1 MTAMTA
7 VRQLADAESVVFFH
21 AHPDDETLSG
31 GALLAA
37 LAAAGRRVAVVTATR
52 GEQGEVVPGVDVGAD
67 LVAHRERE
75 RASALAALGVKAAAW
90 LGGERRYTDSGMR
103 WVAPGVAGPAA
114 QAAPDCLSRAPVA
127 QAAADLVELLRRFD
141 AQALVS
147 YDSVGGYHHPDH
159 VACHRIARAA
169 AEVAGVPRF
178 ELVSP
183 ERMPAEGAL
192 WLDHPEQRDRLV
204 AALRC
209 YPSQFRVV
217 ADEIVHVGGQ
227 HQPIDTGVW
236 MFRT

>member
-1 MTAMTA
+1 MTVTE
-7 VRQLADAESVVFFH
+7 VKQLSDAESVVFFH

-52 GEQGEVVPGVDVGAD
+52 GEQGEVIPGVDVGTD

-75 RASALAALGVKAAAW
+75 RSAALAALGVTAQAW
-90 LGGERRYTDSGMR
+90 LGGERHYTDSGMR
-103 WVAPGVAGPAA
+103 WIGPGVAGPAA
-114 QAAPDCLSRAPVA
+114 QASPDCLSSAPVA
-127 QAAADLVELLRRFD
+127 QAATDLVELLHRFH
-141 AQALVS
+141 AEAVVS
-147 YDSVGGYHHPDH
+147 YDAVGGYHHPDH
-159 VACHRIARAA
+159 VACHHIARVA
-169 AEVAGVPRF
+169 AEVADVALF

-183 ERMPAEGAL
+183 GSVPADGAA

-217 ADEIVHVGGQ
+217 ADEVVHVGGQ

-236 MFRT
+236 LFRT

>member
-1 MTAMTA
+1 MNAA
-7 VRQLADAESVVFFH
+7 GQLMNAESVVFFH

-52 GEQGEVVPGVDVGAD
+52 GEQGGVVSGVDVGSD

-75 RASALAALGVKAAAW
+75 RSAALAVLGVTVDAW

-103 WVAPGVAGPAA
+103 WIRPGVAGPAA
-114 QAAPDCLSRAPVA
+114 QAAPDCLSSAPVA

-147 YDSVGGYHHPDH
+147 YDAVGGYHHPDH

-169 AEVAGVPRF
+169 AQAAGVPRF
-178 ELVSP
+178 ELLSP
-183 ERMPAEGAL
+183 EVVPVDGAQ
-192 WLDHPEQRDRLV
+192 WLDHPEQRDRLL
-204 AALRC
+204 AALHC

-227 HQPIDTGVW
+227 HQSINTGVW
-236 MFRT
+236 LFRT

>member
-1 MTAMTA
+1 MTGVT
-7 VRQLADAESVVFFH
+7 QLSDAESVVFFH

-52 GEQGEVVPGVDVGAD
+52 GEQGEVIPGVDVGAD
-67 LVAHRERE
+67 LVAHRGRE
-75 RASALAALGVKAAAW
+75 RSAALAALGVATEAW

-127 QAAADLVELLRRFD
+127 QAASDLVELLQRF
-141 AQALVS
+141 QARAVVS
-147 YDSVGGYHHPDH
+147 YDVVGGYHHPDH
-159 VACHRIARAA
+159 VACHHIARVA
-169 AEVAGVPRF
+169 AEVAGVARF
-178 ELVSP
+178 ELLSP
-183 ERMPAEGAL
+183 GLVPTAGAQ

-217 ADEIVHVGGQ
+217 ADEVVHVGGQ
-227 HQPIDTGVW
+227 HQPIETGVW
-236 MFRT
+236 LFRP